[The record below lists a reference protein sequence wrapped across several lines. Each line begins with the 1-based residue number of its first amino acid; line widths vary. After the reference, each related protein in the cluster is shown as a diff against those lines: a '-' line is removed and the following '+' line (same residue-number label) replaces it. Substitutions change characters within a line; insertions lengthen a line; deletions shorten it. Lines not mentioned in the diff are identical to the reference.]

1 MSGQS
6 AQTVDQPE
14 GDSLSIDDIF
24 TVLSNERRRLVL
36 RHLKATE
43 GPVRVRDLSHQV
55 AAWENGVAVEEL
67 NYKQRK
73 RAYTSLHQTHL
84 PKLNDCGIIA
94 YDRDRGIVSLTDRVA
109 ELDFYLEVV
118 NPNDIP
124 WSQYYLGL
132 AVVSLVLV
140 AARWLGTFPFSALP
154 ELAYAGIVAGALA
167 VSAAVHTY
175 YTRKVGAGTRAPDV
189 ASEPAIPDD
198 VAVADDGR

>member
-6 AQTVDQPE
+6 ITGARGAECEQLSVD
-14 GDSLSIDDIF
+14 DVF

-36 RHLKATE
+36 RYMKSHE

-55 AAWENGVAVEEL
+55 AAWENGLSVEEL

-84 PKLNDCGIIA
+84 PKLDDCGIVD
-94 YDRDRGIVSLTDRVA
+94 YDRNRGTVELRDRVE

-118 NPNDIP
+118 RPNDIP

-132 AVVSLVLV
+132 AAVSTALVL
-140 AARWLGTFPFSALP
+140 ARWLDLFPFSLLP
-154 ELAYAGIVAGALA
+154 DIAYAALIAGALA
-167 VSAAVHTY
+167 VSAGVHTY
-175 YTRKVGAGTRAPDV
+175 VSRTFADDPKPPTP
-189 ASEPAIPDD
+189 SPDD
-198 VAVADDGR
+198 GASTDPGGDLR